1 MSLIF
6 EPWLLMIMLSVGP
19 FNGQYNGEKDIWLHI
34 QMQSQAECIQAA
46 GDIMRTARIFQH
58 LNPNLHVD
66 AVCRPNELNQTYES
80 DNRSNEQLFCRIDY
94 RQCLDLIS
102 NE

>member
-1 MSLIF
+1 MSLI

-19 FNGQYNGEKDIWLHI
+19 FNGQYDGQNDVWLHI
-34 QMQSQAECIQAA
+34 QMQSRGECMQAA
-46 GDIMRTARIFQH
+46 QDVMTTARIFQH

-66 AVCRPNELNQTYES
+66 AICRPNELMQSYEEARFHTYI
-80 DNRSNEQLFCRIDY
+80 NY

-102 NE
+102 KDNE